1 MTWYPL
7 IDVYQAGED
16 LEETEEEED
25 EEAADDDRLLYGQ
38 PSGSQD
44 TSALQPDPEAAE
56 GSLARILA
64 DSQPSKSA
72 VSETSP
78 LLPRS
83 SSVQRSR
90 TRRRRVSVSHG
101 DATVG
106 QAVLMVCRDSLLY
119 NMGVCLP
126 FLAAL
131 EVVRRDWGFVFGES
145 VSLTAIH
152 TFVAA
157 DYLCQLFQWWS
168 FVFFLDTFG
177 YRNYLPIRVFTSRK
191 DQVCCIREFRR
202 YVYVRGGGYSTFLTD
217 FRPGRRALRSMDALR
232 YSHVYHNLT
241 NWLCRCIYDIRR
253 GEPAKLCLCCYAL
266 HIVHPS
272 PISHSHA
279 THHIPPHGAYTKS
292 GEA

>member
-119 NMGVCLP
+119 HM
-126 FLAAL
+126 AA
-131 EVVRRDWGFVFGES
+131 R
-145 VSLTAIH
+145 A
-152 TFVAA
+152 
-157 DYLCQLFQWWS
+157 YLFSQLLKS
-168 FVFFLDTFG
+168 FVGTGVLFLG
-177 YRNYLPIRVFTSRK
+177 K
-191 DQVCCIREFRR
+191 
-202 YVYVRGGGYSTFLTD
+202 
-217 FRPGRRALRSMDALR
+217 A
-232 YSHVYHNLT
+232 
-241 NWLCRCIYDIRR
+241 
-253 GEPAKLCLCCYAL
+253 
-266 HIVHPS
+266 
-272 PISHSHA
+272 
-279 THHIPPHGAYTKS
+279 
-292 GEA
+292 